1 MDGFFEKFSIYDFFN
16 LIATGIAFLCGF
28 IVLEPLEFT
37 ALTRFLH
44 EYPEMQWIL
53 FVIILGGCYLVGS
66 ILQQISGFIFEKKYS
81 SSVTSTILCNHRS
94 VLNNQIKLEVH
105 QKYAKKLFQKKGIPF
120 LEGCFTTLHSE
131 YYFAYCSYY
140 IQNQNKHNKSEKMRG
155 LRGLYSMFVTCFS
168 LLLII
173 AISKIG
179 FAVINADP
187 IFPLAGIACIYLFLM
202 LVYCRAYKEN
212 TKYWIRM
219 VLGIYEAC
227 VDIDMQDMKNK

>member
-16 LIATGIAFLCGF
+16 LIAAGIAFLCGF

-37 ALTRFLH
+37 DLARFLH

-53 FVIILGGCYLVGS
+53 FVIILAGCYLVGS
-66 ILQQISGFIFEKKYS
+66 ILQQMSGLIFEKKYS
-81 SSVTSTILCNHRS
+81 SSVTSTILCNHHS

-105 QKYAKKLFQKKGIPF
+105 QKYAKKLFQEKGIPF
-120 LEGCFTTLHSE
+120 FDGYFSTWHSE

-140 IQNQNKHNKSEKMRG
+140 IQNQNKHSKSEKMRG
-155 LRGLYSMFVTCFS
+155 LRGLYSLLVICFS

-173 AISKIG
+173 ALSKIG
-179 FAVINADP
+179 LAIMNDEP
-187 IFPLAGIACIYLFLM
+187 IFPLTGIACTYLFLM

-212 TKYWIRM
+212 TKYWVRM
-219 VLGIYEAC
+219 VLGIYESCA
-227 VDIDMQDMKNK
+227 DIDMHNTNNS